1 MPGDDQRDDQR
12 DEQPDG
18 PDGPGPTGD
27 PGPGPT
33 LTAATA
39 TDPTATDPTAATTTA
54 ATEFRQARALWPWV
68 AGPTRAQKVA
78 LVVISLLALGP
89 LAALVVILRTDP
101 TPVRVLV
108 EGAASPEA
116 TRVTVTALSLAPSSG
131 ELRAR
136 MLVEPGPDLLRDDGR
151 LDQTIALVVNDARG
165 STERRF
171 DEGTRPDPFEVT
183 LPVAE
188 GSVVRYPVDRYHGS
202 VVVVLVAVDEDG
214 DVPLP
219 ASVSA
224 RSIIDDFDLTGR
236 YAATTDAAEATEATE
251 ATDDS
256 EPASL
261 TVVDWTASRSNT
273 TTVYAVWLMLLM
285 WGLAVTGLLIVWA
298 VVIWMVEVPFWAFG
312 YFVGVLFA
320 LPPLRDSLP
329 GRPPPGTIFD
339 FVSFY
344 WSVTIIGV
352 NLILVLAIWLRRTRA
367 QTRLRDLDDATSGA
381 AAGTEP

>member
-1 MPGDDQRDDQR
+1 MQPEGRV
-12 DEQPDG
+12 DEG
-18 PDGPGPTGD
+18 GS
-27 PGPGPT
+27 
-33 LTAATA
+33 
-39 TDPTATDPTAATTTA
+39 PTAA
-54 ATEFRQARALWPWV
+54 EVRQVRALWPWV
-68 AGPTRAQKVA
+68 AGPTWAQKLA
-78 LVVISLLALGP
+78 LAIISLLALGP
-89 LAALVVILRTDP
+89 LVVLVVILRADP

-108 EGAASPEA
+108 EADATPDA

-136 MLVEPGPDLLRDDGR
+136 LLVEPGPDLLRDDGR
-151 LDQTIALVVNDARG
+151 LERTIALVVNDARG

-188 GSVVRYPVDRYHGS
+188 GSVVRYPVDRYAGS
-202 VVVVLVAVDEDG
+202 VVVVVVAVDEDG
-214 DVPLP
+214 DVPIP

-224 RSIIDDFDLTGR
+224 RSIIDDFELSGRLVDPDGGDALDQDLGT
-236 YAATTDAAEATEATE
+236 
-251 ATDDS
+251 
-256 EPASL
+256 L
-261 TVVDWTASRSNT
+261 TVVDWSASRPAT
-273 TTVYAVWLMLLM
+273 TAVYAVWLMILM

-352 NLILVLAIWLRRTRA
+352 NLMLVLAIWLRRTRA
-367 QTRLRDLDDATSGA
+367 QTRLRDLDDATVP
-381 AAGTEP
+381 AGPPTGP